1 MTLWVGIDDTDSP
14 RGGCTT
20 FVLTELLALAAEH
33 DLDLVGEPRL
43 VRLNPNIP
51 WKTRGNAALSARFGR
66 GAGRPRLVG
75 EVGERQLRS
84 FPRGRAPSPHAVE
97 RFLDAAWSVVRASA
111 QTGEKGTDPAMV
123 ATERPF
129 PARWYHRAVQE
140 VVAVDQ
146 VRQELAAAG
155 VWMRTE
161 GSDQGLVGA
170 AASIARPW
178 PPGHVGAD
186 LLPPIRSGTGD
197 RARWTRARVRAAQA
211 ADPRLFLCFDRRT
224 RRLLV
229 APHTPC
235 PILFGLRGTT
245 RDAPLRARERVRS
258 EPVERWVL
266 FRTNQGTGDHLIRRE
281 ADRWPDYCSGW
292 IGGEVRAPGVALRG
306 GHVRF
311 SIVPSRGP
319 PVVCLAF
326 EPTKTLPRVAQDLR
340 AGDRVRVWGS
350 RGTRPEVRLEGIEL
364 LRWAPTQ
371 SGTRPPHCMSCRR
384 SRPVP
389 GPAAGISVPRSVT
402 DVGPRRRP
410 PIPLAL
416 PLGTSGR
423 TTPRLRRG
431 ATWPRWAPNRSPRAR
446 TNAFEGWLA
455 LTYRGATHATR
466 SPAPHHSSSTGGPGP
481 RRRPPDLRGE

>member
-170 AASIARPW
+170 AASIAWPGRRGTWELISYRDPERYGRPRE
-178 PPGHVGAD
+178 VD
-186 LLPPIRSGTGD
+186 SRS
-197 RARWTRARVRAAQA
+197 VRAAQA

-326 EPTKTLPRVAQDLR
+326 EPTKTLPQVAQDLR

-384 SRPVP
+384 SSRSLGRQRGFQCPECHRRWP
-389 GPAAGISVPRSVT
+389 PEAATHPPRAP
-402 DVGPRRRP
+402 PRNLGTYHPTPSARRH
-410 PIPLAL
+410 LA
-416 PLGTSGR
+416 PLG
-423 TTPRLRRG
+423 PE
-431 ATWPRWAPNRSPRAR
+431 P
-446 TNAFEGWLA
+446 
-455 LTYRGATHATR
+455 
-466 SPAPHHSSSTGGPGP
+466 
-481 RRRPPDLRGE
+481 